1 MVNVWKISTLALT
14 GILIVVVGQGAAV
27 QKSEACDTGA
37 DEAAQQTE
45 LRLSAALTFL
55 DRAEMQIKAA
65 PAARPL
71 PKQRAIDGIELAKAE
86 VKMSLAPPP
95 PPPPRRLNDNK
106 NAKIIF
112 F

>member
-1 MVNVWKISTLALT
+1 MVNIWKISTLALA
-14 GILIVVVGQGAAV
+14 GILAIVVGQGAV
-27 QKSEACDTGA
+27 QKTEACETGA

-55 DRAEMQIKAA
+55 DRAEAQIKAA

-71 PKQRAIDGIELAKAE
+71 PRARAIEGIQLAKAE
-86 VKMSLAPPP
+86 VKMSLAPPLP
-95 PPPPRRLNDNK
+95 PLRPVKRTENTK
-106 NAKIIF
+106 VIF

>member
-14 GILIVVVGQGAAV
+14 GILIVVVGQGAV
-27 QKSEACDTGA
+27 QKSEACDTGS

-71 PKQRAIDGIELAKAE
+71 PRQRALDGIELAKAE

-95 PPPPRRLNDNK
+95 PPPPRRLNDTK